1 MRKYLTLPISLVI
14 TLLQTACTNQ
24 KNQSQTTVSQNVQK
38 TKTKNLIIYYDAKQ
52 GKDVLLK
59 KAASFGAEIFYDYK
73 NINAIAVKIPNEK
86 TVEDAEKYF
95 GSIPGVLSVTQDK
108 AVSLY

>member
-1 MRKYLTLPISLVI
+1 MRKYLALPISLVI

-38 TKTKNLIIYYDAKQ
+38 TKSLIIYYDAKQ